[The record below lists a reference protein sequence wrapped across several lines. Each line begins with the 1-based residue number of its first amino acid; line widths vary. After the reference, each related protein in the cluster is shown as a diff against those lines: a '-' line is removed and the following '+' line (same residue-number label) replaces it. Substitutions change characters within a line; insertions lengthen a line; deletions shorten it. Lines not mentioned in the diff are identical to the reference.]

1 MFVELKNLLRQ
12 LRPQSREERETA
24 YLNGSQDRIDLELR
38 IRAIDRGMFR

>member
-12 LRPQSREERETA
+12 LRPLSREERENA
-24 YLNGSQDRIDLELR
+24 YLNGANDRLDLELR